1 MDINILTI
9 NPETRIASF
18 RFNRVPRKTRGIEGL
33 LQLAAKT
40 ILQTPG
46 QDIWSPEYG
55 GGLLSYTANGVNSK
69 MKARVRSDITYIIRQ
84 SERQILDEQSD
95 MILNSDERLQSLKL
109 LDIEWLSD
117 NVSIIIRVLVTSV
130 SGENAD
136 MRLPNQ
142 LMEDD
147 TEETE
152 TNTVTPVNIYTNKN
166 EKVG

>member
-18 RFNRVPRKTRGIEGL
+18 RFNKVPRKTRGIEGL
-33 LQLAAKT
+33 LQLVAKT

-46 QDIWSPEYG
+46 QDIWSSEYG
-55 GGLLSYTANGVNSK
+55 GGLLSYTANGVHSGMRSK
-69 MKARVRSDITYIIRQ
+69 IRNDISSIIRQ
-84 SERQILDEQSD
+84 SEKQILEEQSGMLLD
-95 MILNSDERLQSLKL
+95 SDEKLQSLKL

-147 TEETE
+147 TEEAE
-152 TNTVTPVNIYTNKN
+152 INQVIPVNIYTNKN
-166 EKVG
+166 EK